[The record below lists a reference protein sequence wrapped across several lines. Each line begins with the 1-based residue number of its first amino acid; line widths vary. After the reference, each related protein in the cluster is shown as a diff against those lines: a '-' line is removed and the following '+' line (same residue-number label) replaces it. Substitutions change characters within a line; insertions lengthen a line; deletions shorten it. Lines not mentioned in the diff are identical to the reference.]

1 MIQRQYEDRWNKAK
15 NDTDRY
21 RIEQEYD
28 AAMKKIEA
36 DKEMAQQQINASAA
50 AGGASRSF
58 EREMFDL
65 RNQRADFEYQ
75 RDLPFQL
82 MQYGMGALGG
92 A

>member
-1 MIQRQYEDRWNKAK
+1 
-15 NDTDRY
+15 
-21 RIEQEYD
+21 
-28 AAMKKIEA
+28 MKKIEA